1 MLPGKTIKPEDI
13 IGILLPRRWLILL
26 PFGIGLA
33 LVPVIAERVPKVY
46 RSEALIMVVPQR
58 VPDTYVR
65 STVTE
70 SVEDRLPSIN
80 DQILSRSRLERVI
93 NDFDLYKDLR
103 ATQPM
108 EDVVGRMRKDIGSPE
123 IKLGQQ
129 SFRVSYVNTD
139 ALVAQRVTARL
150 ASLFIE
156 ENSSDRE
163 KLAESTSVF
172 IESQLADAKQRLL
185 QYEQKLEVFRRTHAG
200 ELPTQLEGNLRAIT
214 SAQVMLQQMGESINR
229 ARERRLLV
237 ERQLVDA
244 RTLPP
249 VSVAGPAQGASQPDS
264 VLSLSSPLPQQ
275 LTAAK
280 ARLAAAMLRLKP
292 GHPEV
297 RAMERQIQDLQARV
311 DEEARRSPAE
321 TKAQGLPR
329 EERDRL
335 RRVGELEAE
344 LEVIDHQLKVSQEQQ
359 TELQGKISDYQRKV
373 EAVPARESELVELT
387 RDYEILKRNYEE
399 LVRKREDSKLAANLE
414 RRQIGEQFRI
424 LDAAS
429 LPQKPTNEIMRLAM
443 IFSGAGVGLLLGL
456 TLVGFLEYRDSSFA
470 LEEDVFGTLELPVLA
485 AIPAMKSAEER
496 RGERRRRLALDVVGA
511 TVFLGCATVVVVT
524 VLGSSL

>member
-13 IGILLPRRWLILL
+13 IGILLQRRWLILL

-33 LVPVIAERVPKVY
+33 LVPLIAERVPKVY

-58 VPDTYVR
+58 VPDTYVK

-70 SVEDRLPSIN
+70 KVEDRLPSIN

-93 NDFDLYKDLR
+93 NDFDLYKALR

-108 EDVVGRMRKDIGSPE
+108 EDVIGRMRKDIGSPE
-123 IKLGQQ
+123 IKVGQQ

-163 KLAESTSVF
+163 KLAESTNVF

-185 QYEQKLEVFRRTHAG
+185 QYEQKLEMFRRTHAG
-200 ELPTQLEGNLRAIT
+200 ELPSQLEGNLRAIT
-214 SAQVMLQQMGESINR
+214 SAQVMLQSIGESINR

-244 RTLPP
+244 RTLLP
-249 VSVAGPAQGASQPDS
+249 VAVAGPAQAQPDS
-264 VLSLSSPLPQQ
+264 IQSLPQQ
-275 LTAAK
+275 LAAAK

-297 RAMERQIQDLQARV
+297 RAIERLIQDLQARV
-311 DEEARRSPAE
+311 DEEARRTPAE
-321 TKAQGLPR
+321 TIAQGLPR

-335 RRVGELEAE
+335 KRVGELEAE
-344 LEVIDHQLKVSQEQQ
+344 LEGIDHQVKASQEQQ
-359 TELQGKISDYQRKV
+359 TDLQGKISDYQRKV

-387 RDYEILKRNYEE
+387 RDYEILKRNYED
-399 LVRKREDSKLAANLE
+399 LVKKREDSKLAANLE

-424 LDAAS
+424 LDSAS
-429 LPQKPTNEIMRLAM
+429 LPQRPTNEVKRLAM
-443 IFSGAGVGLLLGL
+443 TFSGAGVGLLLGL
-456 TLVGFLEYRDSSFA
+456 ALAGLLEYRNSSFA
-470 LEEDVFGTLELPVLA
+470 REEDVFGTLELPVLA
-485 AIPAMKSAEER
+485 AIPAMKSVEER
-496 RGERRRRLALDVVGA
+496 RGERRRRLALDVVGV
-511 TVFLGCATVVVVT
+511 TVLLASAVVVT
-524 VLGSSL
+524 VWGSSL

>member
-13 IGILLPRRWLILL
+13 IGILLQHRWLILL

-46 RSEALIMVVPQR
+46 RSEAMIMVVPQR

-70 SVEDRLPSIN
+70 SVEDRLPSIS

-93 NDFDLYKDLR
+93 NDFDLYKGLR

-108 EDVVGRMRKDIGSPE
+108 EDVVGRMRQDIGSPE
-123 IKLGQQ
+123 IKVGQQ

-163 KLAESTSVF
+163 KLAESTNVF
-172 IESQLADAKQRLL
+172 IESQLVDAKQRLL

-214 SAQVMLQQMGESINR
+214 SAQVMLQSIGESINR
-229 ARERRLLV
+229 ARERRLLI

-244 RTLPP
+244 RTPLP
-249 VSVAGPAQGASQPDS
+249 VAVAGPGQAQPDS
-264 VLSLSSPLPQQ
+264 IQTSLPQQ
-275 LTAAK
+275 LAAAK

-297 RAMERQIQDLQARV
+297 RAIERLIQDLQARV
-311 DEEARRSPAE
+311 DEEARRTPAE
-321 TKAQGLPR
+321 TLAQGLPR

-344 LEVIDHQLKVSQEQQ
+344 LEGIDHQVKVSQEQQ
-359 TELQGKISDYQRKV
+359 TDLQGKIADYQRKV
-373 EAVPARESELVELT
+373 ESVPARESELVELT
-387 RDYEILKRNYEE
+387 RDYEILKRNYED
-399 LVRKREDSKLAANLE
+399 LVKKREDSKLAANLE

-424 LDAAS
+424 LDSAS
-429 LPQKPTNEIMRLAM
+429 LPQRPTNEVKRLAM
-443 IFSGAGVGLLLGL
+443 TFSGAGVGLLLGL
-456 TLVGFLEYRDSSFA
+456 ALAGLLEYRNSSFER
-470 LEEDVFGTLELPVLA
+470 EEDVFGTLELPVLA
-485 AIPAMKSAEER
+485 AIPAMKSVEER
-496 RGERRRRLALDVVGA
+496 RGERRRRLALDVVGV
-511 TVFLGCATVVVVT
+511 TVLLASAIVVT
-524 VLGSSL
+524 VWGSSL

>member
-1 MLPGKTIKPEDI
+1 VLPAKTFKPEDI
-13 IGILLPRRWLILL
+13 VGILLRRRWLILL

-33 LVPVIAERVPKVY
+33 LVPLIAERVPKVY

-70 SVEDRLPSIN
+70 RVEDRLPSIN

-93 NDFDLYKDLR
+93 NEFDLYKELR

-108 EDVVGRMRKDIGSPE
+108 EDVVRRMRSDIGSPE
-123 IKLGQQ
+123 IEEGQQ
-129 SFRVSYVNTD
+129 SFHVSYVNTD
-139 ALVAQRVTARL
+139 ALVAQKVTARL

-163 KLAESTSVF
+163 NLAENTNVF
-172 IESQLADAKQRLL
+172 IESQLAEARQRLL
-185 QYEQKLEVFRRTHAG
+185 VYEQKLEVFRRTHAG
-200 ELPTQLEGNLRAIT
+200 ELPSQLEGNLRAIT
-214 SAQVMLQQMGESINR
+214 SAQVMLQSIGESINR

-249 VSVAGPAQGASQPDS
+249 VAVAVPGQGAQPDS
-264 VLSLSSPLPQQ
+264 IQSSPLSQQ
-275 LTAAK
+275 LAAAK
-280 ARLAAAMLRLKP
+280 ARLAAALLRYKP

-297 RAMERQIQDLQARV
+297 RGIERQIRDLQARV
-311 DEEARRSPAE
+311 DEEAKRTPEE
-321 TKAQGLPR
+321 TLAQGLSR

-335 RRVGELEAE
+335 RRIGELEAE
-344 LEVIDHQLKVSQEQQ
+344 LEVIDHQVKSNQAQQ
-359 TELQGKISDYQRKV
+359 AELQAKIADYQRKV

-387 RDYEILKRNYEE
+387 RDYDILKRNYEE
-399 LVRKREDSKLAANLE
+399 LVTKRENSKLAANLE

-424 LDAAS
+424 VDSAS
-429 LPQKPTNEIMRLAM
+429 LPERPTNEVKRLGM
-443 IFSGAGVGLLLGL
+443 IFSGAALGFLVGLAL
-456 TLVGFLEYRDSSFA
+456 TGFLEYRNSSFA
-470 LEEDVFGTLELPVLA
+470 REEDVLGALGLPVLA

-496 RGERRRRLALDVVGA
+496 RGERRRNWALDVVGA
-511 TVFLGCATVVVVT
+511 TVLLASVIVVAVW
-524 VLGSSL
+524 GSSL